1 MFTSVAIVVFTGL
14 LAFGVLFLIWRA
26 ASVYFKF
33 RGSRVVTCPK
43 TAEAA
48 GVEVN
53 AKRAAISG
61 AVGIPALQLNSCSRW
76 PENQDCGQ
84 DCVAQIE
91 ASPEGCLVRTILTS
105 WYEGK
110 SCVYCGTLLGKID
123 WLKHKPALMSPDH
136 ITFEWKEIGAERVSE
151 VLATHMPVCW
161 SCHVTATFRR
171 RYPDLVVDRPWK
183 PGESHRSS

>member
-84 DCVAQIE
+84 GCLAEIE
-91 ASPEGCLVRTILTS
+91 GSPESCLVRTILTR
-105 WYEGK
+105 WYEKK
-110 SCVYCGTLLGKID
+110 SCVYCGTPLGRID
-123 WLKHKPALMSPDH
+123 WLKHKPALMNPERV
-136 ITFEWKEIGAERVSE
+136 TFEWREIQAEKIPE
-151 VLATHMPVCW
+151 VLATHTPVCW
-161 SCHVTATFRR
+161 NCHIAETFRC
-171 RYPDLVVDRPWK
+171 RYPRLVVDRPWK